1 MTTTNH
7 APNLSEAIRTAR
19 PIKGTRY
26 ALGSFLPTVGL
37 SARQRAVYVLTL
49 EGVEVD
55 RGSKADLTQ
64 AAKAPEGSPLGECHA
79 RYDAV
84 LEASGNTVPAAP
96 MTEDEKADAAWD
108 YLNQTAI
115 RHARQAAVEL
125 DELAAWATT
134 LAKSIRTSPK
144 SGYTARGGSEYLT
157 RATERLA
164 KADAMVTL
172 MERADRS

>member
-55 RGSKADLTQ
+55 RGSKADLVQ
-64 AAKAPEGSPLGECHA
+64 CAKSPEGSPLGACHA

-96 MTEDEKADAAWD
+96 ITEDEKADEAKA
-108 YLNQTAI
+108 YLIRTAT
-115 RHARQAAVEL
+115 RHAEIGA
-125 DELAAWATT
+125 DELEALASWATD
-134 LAKSIRTSPK
+134 LARMIRYSPK
-144 SGYTARGGSEYLT
+144 SGYTVHAGFTYLT
-157 RATERLA
+157 KAAERLG
-164 KADAMVTL
+164 KADALFTL
-172 MERADRS
+172 TERAVDR